1 MTETNRRTFLK
12 SAAVAAGAAGVVGA
26 GVAPHATAQQATPQ
40 QPGRVAQRRL
50 GKLGADVGVLGAG
63 LGSAFT
69 KSHKNAEEAAATL
82 ARALDTGVNYFDTAR
97 SYGPSEELIG
107 PFVKQR
113 RDEIFLVSK
122 SGWRDHDG
130 FRRQLEESLNNLQT
144 ESIDLY
150 HLHNLKPNRDGDLAE
165 IERGAVAAAR
175 KAKEEGLIKAF
186 GVTGH
191 SGAAI
196 LMRAIDAW
204 DPDALLTVFN
214 VNRSDAGRYEDELLP
229 MARERNMGIVGM
241 KTIRHVRDSD
251 LAGPDLVRYA
261 ISLQGVHSVIVGLD
275 TVAHL
280 DANVA
285 MATGFEPM
293 APAAMRE
300 MSDEVRRVLAGHPEP
315 WARPGYIDGVTE
327 V

>member
-1 MTETNRRTFLK
+1 MPETNRRTFLK
-12 SAAVAAGAAGVVGA
+12 TAAVAAGAVGTGVV
-26 GVAPHATAQQATPQ
+26 PHAAAQQADPPK
-40 QPGRVAQRRL
+40 PGQITQRRL
-50 GKLGADVGVLGAG
+50 GKLNTRVGVLGAG
-63 LGSAFT
+63 LGSVFT
-69 KSHKNAEEAAATL
+69 RSHRNAEEAAATL
-82 ARALDTGVNYFDTAR
+82 TRALDAGVNYFDTAR

-113 RDEIFLVSK
+113 RDDIFLVSK

-130 FRRQLEESLNNLQT
+130 FRRQLEQSLKNLQT
-144 ESIDLY
+144 DSIDLY

-191 SGAAI
+191 TGADI

-229 MARERNMGIVGM
+229 MAIERDLAIVGM
-241 KTIRHVRDSD
+241 KAIRHVRDAD
-251 LAGPDLVRYA
+251 LPGPDLVRYA

-275 TVAHL
+275 TAAHL

-285 MATGFEPM
+285 MATNFQPM

-300 MSDEVRRVLAGHPEP
+300 MSDEASLALGGHPAP
-315 WARPGYIDGVTE
+315 WERPGYIDGVAE